1 MINKINNLCDEFYE
15 KIVDIRHK
23 IHMYTEVGYEEFKT
37 SKLIADT
44 FINLD
49 IELKIN
55 VAKTDVVGLIKG
67 KYPGKTILIR
77 AYMDALRV

>member
-1 MINKINNLCDEFYE
+1 
-15 KIVDIRHK
+15 
-23 IHMYTEVGYEEFKT
+23 MYTEVEYGELKT

-44 FINLD
+44 FINLG
-49 IELKIN
+49 IELKTN
-55 VAKTDVVGLIKG
+55 VAKTDIVGLIKC

>member
-15 KIVDIRHK
+15 KIVDIRPK

-44 FINLD
+44 FIKESIFTD
-49 IELKIN
+49 AIN
-55 VAKTDVVGLIKG
+55 GE
-67 KYPGKTILIR
+67 
-77 AYMDALRV
+77 

>member
-15 KIVDIRHK
+15 KIVDIRPK

-44 FINLD
+44 FINLC
-49 IELKIN
+49 IELKTN
-55 VAKTDVVGLIKG
+55 ASKTDIVGLIKG